1 MPYLYLFWQIEQ
13 NWLLKQSQKNEVI
26 FFLKTNKDTK
36 FKQLIEITA
45 IDFPQNEK
53 RFKLVYLLLSHDN
66 NKRLIVDFY
75 IKEND
80 IMDQEVEIINTET
93 RKEKIKNFIINKRNT
108 IISILV
114 FFVLILFGY
123 FIYQEYLER
132 NRVKLA
138 NKYNSLIIEYENGN
152 ESNILNSM
160 KEIIKDK
167 DRTYSPL
174 AFYYLLDNN
183 LITSQEEIN
192 TYFDIIINEIGLDKE
207 NKNLTIFKKG
217 LFNSEFANENEL
229 LNILNPVIK
238 SDSIWKPHALYLM
251 AEYYFS
257 KNEKQKS
264 KEFLEK
270 LISLENI
277 NDKIKLE
284 AQKRLRSDLSE

>member
-1 MPYLYLFWQIEQ
+1 
-13 NWLLKQSQKNEVI
+13 
-26 FFLKTNKDTK
+26 
-36 FKQLIEITA
+36 
-45 IDFPQNEK
+45 
-53 RFKLVYLLLSHDN
+53 
-66 NKRLIVDFY
+66 
-75 IKEND
+75 
-80 IMDQEVEIINTET
+80 MDQEVEIINTET

-183 LITSQEEIN
+183 LITSKEEIN

>member
-1 MPYLYLFWQIEQ
+1 
-13 NWLLKQSQKNEVI
+13 
-26 FFLKTNKDTK
+26 
-36 FKQLIEITA
+36 
-45 IDFPQNEK
+45 
-53 RFKLVYLLLSHDN
+53 
-66 NKRLIVDFY
+66 
-75 IKEND
+75 
-80 IMDQEVEIINTET
+80 MDQEVEIINTET

-251 AEYYFS
+251 AEYYFF

-270 LISLENI
+270 LVSLENI

>member
-1 MPYLYLFWQIEQ
+1 
-13 NWLLKQSQKNEVI
+13 
-26 FFLKTNKDTK
+26 
-36 FKQLIEITA
+36 
-45 IDFPQNEK
+45 
-53 RFKLVYLLLSHDN
+53 
-66 NKRLIVDFY
+66 
-75 IKEND
+75 
-80 IMDQEVEIINTET
+80 MDQEVEIINTET

-257 KNEKQKS
+257 KNENQKS

>member
-1 MPYLYLFWQIEQ
+1 
-13 NWLLKQSQKNEVI
+13 
-26 FFLKTNKDTK
+26 
-36 FKQLIEITA
+36 
-45 IDFPQNEK
+45 
-53 RFKLVYLLLSHDN
+53 
-66 NKRLIVDFY
+66 
-75 IKEND
+75 
-80 IMDQEVEIINTET
+80 MDQEVEIINTET
-93 RKEKIKNFIINKRNT
+93 RKEKIKNFIINKKKT

-192 TYFDIIINEIGLDKE
+192 TYFDIIINEIGLDNE

>member
-1 MPYLYLFWQIEQ
+1 
-13 NWLLKQSQKNEVI
+13 
-26 FFLKTNKDTK
+26 
-36 FKQLIEITA
+36 
-45 IDFPQNEK
+45 
-53 RFKLVYLLLSHDN
+53 
-66 NKRLIVDFY
+66 
-75 IKEND
+75 
-80 IMDQEVEIINTET
+80 MDQEVEIINSET
-93 RKEKIKNFIINKRNT
+93 RKEKIKNFIINKKNT

-192 TYFDIIINEIGLDKE
+192 TYFDIIINEIGLDNE

>member
-1 MPYLYLFWQIEQ
+1 
-13 NWLLKQSQKNEVI
+13 
-26 FFLKTNKDTK
+26 
-36 FKQLIEITA
+36 
-45 IDFPQNEK
+45 
-53 RFKLVYLLLSHDN
+53 
-66 NKRLIVDFY
+66 
-75 IKEND
+75 
-80 IMDQEVEIINTET
+80 MDQEVEIINSET
-93 RKEKIKNFIINKRNT
+93 RKEKIKNFIINKKNT

>member
-1 MPYLYLFWQIEQ
+1 
-13 NWLLKQSQKNEVI
+13 
-26 FFLKTNKDTK
+26 
-36 FKQLIEITA
+36 
-45 IDFPQNEK
+45 
-53 RFKLVYLLLSHDN
+53 
-66 NKRLIVDFY
+66 
-75 IKEND
+75 
-80 IMDQEVEIINTET
+80 MDQEVEIINTET

-229 LNILNPVIK
+229 LNILNPLIK

-257 KNEKQKS
+257 KNEKQKA

>member
-1 MPYLYLFWQIEQ
+1 
-13 NWLLKQSQKNEVI
+13 
-26 FFLKTNKDTK
+26 
-36 FKQLIEITA
+36 
-45 IDFPQNEK
+45 
-53 RFKLVYLLLSHDN
+53 
-66 NKRLIVDFY
+66 
-75 IKEND
+75 
-80 IMDQEVEIINTET
+80 MDQEVEIINTET

-238 SDSIWKPHALYLM
+238 SDSIWKPHALYLV

>member
-1 MPYLYLFWQIEQ
+1 
-13 NWLLKQSQKNEVI
+13 
-26 FFLKTNKDTK
+26 
-36 FKQLIEITA
+36 
-45 IDFPQNEK
+45 
-53 RFKLVYLLLSHDN
+53 
-66 NKRLIVDFY
+66 
-75 IKEND
+75 
-80 IMDQEVEIINTET
+80 MDQEVEIINTET
-93 RKEKIKNFIINKRNT
+93 RKEKIKNFIINKKNT
-108 IISILV
+108 IISILI
-114 FFVLILFGY
+114 FFVLILFGF
-123 FIYQEYLER
+123 FIYQEYLEK

-138 NKYNSLIIEYENGN
+138 NKYIALIVEYESGN

-183 LITSQEEIN
+183 LIASQEEIN
-192 TYFDIIINEIGLDKE
+192 TYFDIIINEIGLDNE

-238 SDSIWKPHALYLM
+238 SESIWKPHALYLM

-257 KNEKQKS
+257 KNEKQKA

-270 LISLENI
+270 LVSLENI

>member
-1 MPYLYLFWQIEQ
+1 
-13 NWLLKQSQKNEVI
+13 
-26 FFLKTNKDTK
+26 
-36 FKQLIEITA
+36 
-45 IDFPQNEK
+45 
-53 RFKLVYLLLSHDN
+53 
-66 NKRLIVDFY
+66 
-75 IKEND
+75 
-80 IMDQEVEIINTET
+80 MDQEVEIINTET
-93 RKEKIKNFIINKRNT
+93 RKEKIKNFIINKKNT

-123 FIYQEYLER
+123 FIYQEYIEK
-132 NRVKLA
+132 NRDKLA
-138 NKYNSLIIEYENGN
+138 NKYNALIIEYENGN

-192 TYFDIIINEIGLDKE
+192 TYFDIIINEIGLDNE